1 MLALVGEEG
10 ACLAG
15 GGTSEDG
22 LCIQTLPD
30 LDAFR
35 PGLGGHPWSSGS
47 SSCSASLL
55 AWPAIHTPLPHSH
68 TWRFSSSAWP
78 VCVCGGL

>member
-1 MLALVGEEG
+1 MLALFGEEG

-47 SSCSASLL
+47 SFFIFYCISYSYNFLYDY
-55 AWPAIHTPLPHSH
+55 
-68 TWRFSSSAWP
+68 FF
-78 VCVCGGL
+78 